1 MIKAWEQMREFVR
14 YSTPPAVIADVV
26 FGEGIRSSPTSDY
39 QVPFRFNG
47 KLDLLTLTIDRPKL
61 SPEDV

>member
-26 FGEGIRSSPTSDY
+26 FG
-39 QVPFRFNG
+39 
-47 KLDLLTLTIDRPKL
+47 
-61 SPEDV
+61 